1 MHFSIVDKA
10 SLRTEYLN
18 KRKSLSRSQYWIL
31 SDQILDQVKTIDWN
45 QFKTVHIFLPISKY
59 NEIDTFSV
67 MNYFTDQHPKLQ
79 VILPR
84 TNFKTLEMEHVL
96 FDPLLTILGRNKFDI
111 PEPIYG
117 RLITADKIDA
127 VITPLLAFDKKGSR
141 VGYGKGFYDRFLSN
155 CRADV
160 QKIGLSFFDPVEEV
174 SDVNELDIALNQCIS
189 PGKVWKF

>member
-1 MHFSIVDKA
+1 VDKA
-10 SLRTEYLN
+10 SLRTEYLD

-31 SDQILDQVKTIDWN
+31 SDQILDQVKTVDWS
-45 QFKTVHIFLPISKY
+45 QFNTVHVFLPISKY

-67 MNYFTDQHPKLQ
+67 MNFFTDQYPDLQ
-79 VILPR
+79 VVLPR
-84 TNFKTLEMEHVL
+84 TNFSTLEMEHVL

-117 RLITADKIDA
+117 RLVTADKIDA

-155 CRADV
+155 CREDV
-160 QKIGLSFFDPVEEV
+160 QKIGLSFFDPIEDV
-174 SDVNELDIALNQCIS
+174 SDVNELDIALNQCIT
-189 PGKVWKF
+189 PKKVWQF